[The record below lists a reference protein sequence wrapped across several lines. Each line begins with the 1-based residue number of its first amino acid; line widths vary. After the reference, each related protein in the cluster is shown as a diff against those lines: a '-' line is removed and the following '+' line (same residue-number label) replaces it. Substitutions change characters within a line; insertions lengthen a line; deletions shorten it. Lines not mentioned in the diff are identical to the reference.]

1 MGWGTNFTA
10 DIYLSRERFENEYE
24 LDEKIKE
31 TKEWIQTIREK
42 ILMVCMGGKDSF
54 NLKDCEDN
62 ECDAV
67 DVVHR
72 NVNEWL
78 DWLIR
83 EEDKLFLY
91 ELLREN
97 FDKKENT

>member
-1 MGWGTNFTA
+1 MGFGTNFTA
-10 DIYLSRERFENEYE
+10 DIYLSRERFGTEYE
-24 LDEKIKE
+24 LDEKIEE

-42 ILMVCMGGKDSF
+42 ILMACMGGKDSF

-62 ECDAV
+62 ECDAI
-67 DVVHR
+67 DVIHK

-78 DWLIR
+78 DWLV
-83 EEDKLFLY
+83 EENDKLYSY
-91 ELLREN
+91 ELLKEN

>member
-1 MGWGTNFTA
+1 MGWGTDFTA
-10 DIYLSRERFENEYE
+10 DIYLSRERFDTEYE
-24 LDEKIKE
+24 LNEKIKE

-42 ILMVCMGGKDSF
+42 ILMVCMGGKNAF

-62 ECDAV
+62 ECNAV

-78 DWLIR
+78 DWLI
-83 EEDKLFLY
+83 EENEKLYRY
-91 ELLREN
+91 ELLKQN
-97 FDKKENT
+97 FDKRENT

>member
-1 MGWGTNFTA
+1 MGFGTNFTA
-10 DIYLSRERFENEYE
+10 DIYISRERFESEYE

-31 TKEWIQTIREK
+31 TEEWIQTIREK

-62 ECDAV
+62 EYDAV

-72 NVNEWL
+72 NVNEWI
-78 DWLIR
+78 DWLID
-83 EEDKLFLY
+83 EENKLFLY
-91 ELLREN
+91 KLLREN